1 MDRHEHESKHKT
13 YKEEIYNEET
23 KHNQQAYIQ
32 KNYHNSKYNVIK
44 DQLTQMEKINE
55 ISNEKLF
62 KDVTIEATNF
72 KIPMDG
78 NGDRK
83 KYTILINHGWS

>member
-1 MDRHEHESKHKT
+1 
-13 YKEEIYNEET
+13 
-23 KHNQQAYIQ
+23 
-32 KNYHNSKYNVIK
+32 
-44 DQLTQMEKINE
+44 MEKINE